1 MYPDYDRAI
10 AEGKQ
15 VKEDSWAGNVHFRI
29 DNLSREYMTRGGFS
43 TIFGPASVSE
53 CQKAL
58 GEYTRTSQASDAEQ
72 TP

>member
-15 VKEDSWAGNVHFRI
+15 VEETPGARNDHFRI
-29 DNLSREYMTRGGFS
+29 DNLSREYLTRGGFS
-43 TIFGPASVSE
+43 TVFGPANVLE

-58 GEYTRTSQASDAEQ
+58 GEYPQDLTGVRR
-72 TP
+72 